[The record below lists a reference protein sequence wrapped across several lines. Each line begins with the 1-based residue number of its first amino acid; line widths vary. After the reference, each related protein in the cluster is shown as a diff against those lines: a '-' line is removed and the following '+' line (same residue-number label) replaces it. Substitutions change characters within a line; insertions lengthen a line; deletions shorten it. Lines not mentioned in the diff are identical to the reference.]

1 MIQFSYQTN
10 NNALDDA
17 VNGFWFTSL
26 VFSIS
31 AAVNSLLGL
40 TWMQAV
46 LYVLSMVRVGIAHLR
61 LFR

>member
-1 MIQFSYQTN
+1 MIQFSYQN
-10 NNALDDA
+10 NVNSLGDA

-46 LYVLSMVRVGIAHLR
+46 LYAHP
-61 LFR
+61 FHE